1 MPLRRRSPPVGLT
14 LARRFTG
21 TLCFCSDRFFLPQR
35 ANTSAASRT
44 PHSTRSVSVPY
55 ITCDAEKP
63 CERGFLLQHPHG
75 HREPRGS
82 LRSPLGAHTRKRS
95 PAGPRPHSP
104 RAPATPGRS
113 LPLPSPSLSRSLLMS
128 PLSFSLSLT
137 VSAITS
143 HTRFFGKPPF

>member
-21 TLCFCSDRFFLPQR
+21 TLCFCSDRLFLPQR

-63 CERGFLLQHPHG
+63 CERGFLLPPPQG
-75 HREPRGS
+75 TGSRGEAS
-82 LRSPLGAHTRKRS
+82 GAPLGAHTKAQPGGTS
-95 PAGPRPHSP
+95 PRSP
-104 RAPATPGRS
+104 RAWAAPGRS
-113 LPLPSPSLSRSLLMS
+113 LPVPSPSLSRSLSMS